1 MESREASPQPAELHQ
16 WQEELNTPLEHDVL
30 DIYRGQY
37 TYDLRIEARQ
47 SQTSSFTWIDQ
58 DESDDYDPSQAQ
70 RHPMLAPILKRKR
83 TRLESIDDRA
93 LKRPKI
99 STWQQGR
106 TNGQQLTV
114 KFKLTS
120 EPGRACLRAFGDT
133 MDNRPPPQACA
144 SNTAE
149 MSGWVGAIDTD
160 RTGFPNYGEGH
171 YRLRKRNDCDLRK
184 ISTYNGCAL
193 PELSSITLGKP
204 EARGC
209 KACLA
214 LCVRCPLLDDGSRYP
229 CDECRNDD
237 IDCELI
243 VQPTEKRR
251 CEVRAIH
258 GLSFCRIP

>member
-16 WQEELNTPLEHDVL
+16 WQEELNTPLENDVL
-30 DIYRGQY
+30 DVYRGQC
-37 TYDLRIEARQ
+37 TYDFRIEARQ

-58 DESDDYDPSQAQ
+58 DESEDYNPSQAQ
-70 RHPMLAPILKRKR
+70 RRPMLAPILKRKR
-83 TRLESIDDRA
+83 TILESINDGA

-114 KFKLTS
+114 KLKLTT
-120 EPGRACLRAFGDT
+120 EPGRAWLRAFEDT
-133 MDNRPPPQACA
+133 MNHWPPPQACA
-144 SNTAE
+144 LNTAK
-149 MSGWVGAIDTD
+149 MGGRIGAVDTD
-160 RTGFPNYGEGH
+160 CSGFSNYGEGN
-171 YRLRKRNDCDLRK
+171 YRFRKRNGCELRN
-184 ISTYNGCAL
+184 ISTYNGCA
-193 PELSSITLGKP
+193 PPDLSSITLGKP

-243 VQPTEKRR
+243 VQPTERRR
-251 CEVRAIH
+251 CEVRPTQ
-258 GLSFCRIP
+258 GLSLFV